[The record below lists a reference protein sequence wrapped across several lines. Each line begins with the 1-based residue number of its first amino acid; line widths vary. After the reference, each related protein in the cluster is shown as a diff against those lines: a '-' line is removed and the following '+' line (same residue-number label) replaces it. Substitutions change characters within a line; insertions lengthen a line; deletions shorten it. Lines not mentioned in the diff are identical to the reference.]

1 MSDVESAVR
10 VLRRR
15 VATAL
20 ALRTLLVAAGGW
32 FLLWG
37 IGALIARVLD
47 APSDVVLA
55 AGLAGT
61 AIVAVLAAGRGIR
74 SVPGDRALLAYLDAR
89 EHCGGLAA
97 ASGDVPLG
105 AWTLPQLRIPRI
117 RWNARKKLLYLA
129 GCAAFVIGATV
140 IPIATSAA
148 HHKLEIGSDAKRI
161 AEKIELLQEEK
172 IIPPERAEALQQ
184 TVEELKTNAQGEDPA
199 KAWET
204 LDAVDDAV
212 TKAAANAAEDAIRK
226 GETLSQIEAMT
237 AANELADEA
246 ARLAAE
252 NASLLPGLQP
262 GTKDIGKIGK
272 AARMGKSDLRNRLS
286 KLAAKGMIDP
296 KSLRKFDNPNNS
308 DLARYLREHRAGSAP
323 GTLARGGRGGVD
335 RGRGDAPLFFGEE
348 TKEANEKFKD
358 HALPPAAAA
367 SLDDSQLVGLSASAP
382 QQMQM
387 RASAGGALTASG
399 GAGSAYT
406 TTVLPRH
413 RGTVGRFFERTS
425 QK

>member
-1 MSDVESAVR
+1 MRDVESAVR

-20 ALRTLLVAAGGW
+20 ALRALFVAAGSW

-37 IGALIARVLD
+37 IGALIARVLG
-47 APSDVVLA
+47 APTDVVLA

-74 SVPGDRALLAYLDAR
+74 SAPGDRALLAYLDAR
-89 EHCGGLAA
+89 QHCGGLAA
-97 ASGDVPLG
+97 ASSDVDLGD
-105 AWTLPQLRIPRI
+105 WSLPQVQVPRI
-117 RWNARKKLLYLA
+117 RWKARKKLLYLA

-140 IPIATSAA
+140 VPLAISAS
-148 HHKLEIGSDAKRI
+148 HHKLQIGDDAKRI
-161 AEKIELLQEEK
+161 EDKIELLQEEK
-172 IIPPERAEALQQ
+172 IIAPERAEALKQ
-184 TVEELKTNAQGEDPA
+184 TVEELKTNAEGDDPA

-212 TKAAANAAEDAIRK
+212 TKAAGSAAEDAMRK

-246 ARLAAE
+246 ARMAAE
-252 NASLLPGLQP
+252 NAALMPALPP
-262 GTKDIGKIGK
+262 GTKDIGKIGA
-272 AARMGKSDLRNRLS
+272 AARQSKADLRNRLS
-286 KLAAKGMIDP
+286 KLASKGLIDP
-296 KSLRKFDNPNNS
+296 KSLRKFDNPGNS
-308 DLARYLREHRAGSAP
+308 DLARYLREHRDGSES
-323 GTLARGGRGGVD
+323 GTMARGGRGGID

-348 TKEANEKFKD
+348 TKEADEKFKE
-358 HALPPAAAA
+358 HALPPATAG
-367 SLDDSQLVGLSASAP
+367 SLDDSQLVGLSASTP

-387 RASAGGALTASG
+387 RASAGGALTATG

-425 QK
+425 Q

>member
-1 MSDVESAVR
+1 MRDVESAVR

-20 ALRTLLVAAGGW
+20 ALRALFVAAGGW

-37 IGALIARVLD
+37 IGALIARVLG
-47 APSDVVLA
+47 APADVVLA
-55 AGLAGT
+55 TGLAGT

-74 SVPGDRALLAYLDAR
+74 SAPGDRALLSYLDAR
-89 EHCGGLAA
+89 QHCGGLAA
-97 ASGDVPLG
+97 ASSDVPLG
-105 AWTLPQLRIPRI
+105 GWKLPEVDVPAI

-129 GCAAFVIGATV
+129 GCAAFVIGATL
-140 IPIATSAA
+140 IPIGGSSSQHT
-148 HHKLEIGSDAKRI
+148 LQIGADVKRV
-161 AEKIELLQEEK
+161 EDKIELLQEEK

-184 TVEELKTNAQGEDPA
+184 TVEELKTNAEGEDPS

-212 TKAAANAAEDAIRK
+212 TKAAGNAAEDAIRK
-226 GETLSQIEAMT
+226 GETLSQLEAMT
-237 AANELADEA
+237 AANELANEA
-246 ARLAAE
+246 ARMAAE

-262 GTKDIGKIGK
+262 GTKDIGKIGAAARQSK
-272 AARMGKSDLRNRLS
+272 AALRNQLS

-308 DLARYLREHRAGSAP
+308 DLARYLREHRSGSQP
-323 GTLARGGRGGVD
+323 GPMAQAGRGGID

-348 TKEANEKFKD
+348 TQAADEKFKD
-358 HALPPAAAA
+358 HALPPATAG
-367 SLDDSQLVGLSASAP
+367 SLDDSQLVGMSATAP
-382 QQMQM
+382 QPGQM

-413 RGTVGRFFERTS
+413 RGTVGRFFERTP
-425 QK
+425 QP